1 MWISEIAERSIMEA
15 MAGLDVT
22 MRASRVDN
30 DASAPTERKKYPAMV
45 IMAAGGTRSS
55 TESLN
60 DEVAVTVTIITHYK
74 DDPKCTTLARLEDEF
89 RKILGAKIAV
99 STIRTQFNAIALEAG
114 ETRYMKGVTDI
125 DGGMIN
131 PSEAEQSIMTTMVI
145 HVCGS

>member
-30 DASAPTERKKYPAMV
+30 DATAPTERKDYPAMV
-45 IMAAGGTRSS
+45 IMASGGSRNS
-55 TESLN
+55 TEGVN
-60 DEVAVTVTIITHYK
+60 DTVPVAVTIITHYK
-74 DDPKCTTLARLEDEF
+74 DDPKCTNLAALEDQF
-89 RKILGAKIAV
+89 RKILAEKIAV
-99 STIRTQFNAIALEAG
+99 STIKTQFDAIALAAG

-125 DGGMIN
+125 EGGMVN
-131 PSEAEQSIMTTMVI
+131 PSNAEQSIMTTMTI